1 MFEEST
7 KGLLSNEVV
16 AFLVDS
22 GTRNMVFEGIIGP
35 NDNLFALVLSFPSM
49 AKGTFLTASLLFS
62 ILFAINPIFSLT
74 LLDD

>member
-1 MFEEST
+1 MFEERT

-35 NDNLFALVLSFPSM
+35 NDNLFALVLSFLSM

-62 ILFAINPIFSLT
+62 ILFAINPIFSFT